1 MPSSAGVR
9 LDMLLLGAEVV
20 PEDVAP
26 LFTIRPQPL
35 LNVVI
40 EFSVLLTIQ
49 IVIKR
54 NTGRIARQKERVMRV
69 FFVSLLLL
77 NSVSREGY

>member
-49 IVIKR
+49 REILGGWQ
-54 NTGRIARQKERVMRV
+54 GRKKE
-69 FFVSLLLL
+69 
-77 NSVSREGY
+77 